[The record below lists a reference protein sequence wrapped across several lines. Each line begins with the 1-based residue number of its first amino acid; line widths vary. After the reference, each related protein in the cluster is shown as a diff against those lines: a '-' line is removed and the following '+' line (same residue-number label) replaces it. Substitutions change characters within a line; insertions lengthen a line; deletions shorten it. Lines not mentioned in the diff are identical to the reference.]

1 MSDNGETRIRVI
13 LRSIQIKDSK
23 DLDDEGEF
31 QFHSRVTTGGQSHEL
46 TFPDDYW
53 RISDHPLR
61 NTIEKIDKVLYEGGV
76 GESMVVELSGEDIDT
91 LSSNDPLETYR
102 KEFTGD
108 PASWVGTH
116 EPTDEGPDDPENL
129 SDWRVSYDI
138 ELA

>member
-23 DLDDEGEF
+23 DLDGEGEF
-31 QFHSRVTTGGQSHEL
+31 QFESKVTTAGQSFQL
-46 TFPDDYW
+46 TFPDGYW
-53 RISDHPLR
+53 RISDHPLH
-61 NTIEKIDKVLYEGGV
+61 NTIDKIDKVLYEGGV
-76 GESMVVELSGEDIDT
+76 GDSLVVELSGRDIDR
-91 LSSNDPLETYR
+91 LSPDDPLEPYR

-108 PASWVGTH
+108 PSSWVGSH
-116 EPTDEGPDDPENL
+116 HPTDEGPDDPENL